1 MSFFPPLG
9 CRSLQITCSYA
20 KFIAGKT
27 CQFRGLASKVP
38 DEPTWKQ
45 VDFSSLPQVPEVD
58 LELVEQLERISL
70 VQFNNEVGVKWL
82 TESVKS
88 ATQLLQV
95 DTSQVEP
102 LDSVLED
109 QELWLRADHVTE
121 GNCASDILS
130 NATKVEEGYF
140 VAPPGNVALK
150 KRDKQNLKLSSKK

>member
-1 MSFFPPLG
+1 MSVIQLLTRR
-9 CRSLQITCSYA
+9 CLRSTCSFS
-20 KFIAGKT
+20 KHLS
-27 CQFRGLASKVP
+27 CQRSRGLASKVP
-38 DEPTWKQ
+38 DAPTWQQ
-45 VDFSSLPQVPEVD
+45 VDFDSLPRVPEVD

-88 ATQLLQV
+88 ASQLLAV

-109 QELWLRADHVTE
+109 QELWLRADRVTE
-121 GNCASDILS
+121 GNCADDILS

-150 KRDKQNLKLSSKK
+150 KRVKKDFQFGNKK